1 MHPLAYQ
8 KANTHLV
15 SYATSKLNKLPQ
27 DNLAK
32 QHASNKHTV
41 LNKYPCNLA
50 ASQIHS
56 NMQPTIQFTT
66 PIAINSN
73 NKPRKLISRPNQP
86 KTMACSPQHKSTFQP
101 IRKLT
106 LKLNRRTT
114 QSQTNYNH
122 GINYSKSK
130 HKQQKT
136 YPTNQTI
143 RVSCCMPTT
152 HSYNHNHP
160 IPATIMQN
168 IEHPHNLQTP
178 AEHFRNRFGSK
189 FYRKQTNIDAQSTT
203 NLPMYSTKPNKIQ
216 NNPNPT
222 TATLLHQN
230 SNIITNYLANPKNN
244 NACQLP
250 QNHPKLLLSS
260 PQLTAAQPNPKFKE
274 HIPDCTIH
282 PQTSLTIKQ
291 SLQNSNHE
299 SPIKPNQHVTTCY
312 YTHTRN
318 HIVETHCLTPQ
329 ANSNLPR
336 ISNLIAI
343 PISENPRQINN
354 HTDSRRSQ
362 TQSVTH
368 TKPQGTAYQ
377 PINHNKINSQAALQ
391 THVELKIPMLPKP
404 KSYRVRYQ

>member
-8 KANTHLV
+8 KSKHTPSKLCHVEAQQVTARQSCETTRIKQAHSAKQSITRSLKTHPKPTNQFRASTIPLQSSSIANPQQYATHNSIHNTH
-15 SYATSKLNKLPQ
+15 SNKL
-27 DNLAK
+27 
-32 QHASNKHTV
+32 
-41 LNKYPCNLA
+41 
-50 ASQIHS
+50 
-56 NMQPTIQFTT
+56 QPNYNC
-66 PIAINSN
+66 ALSSN

-318 HIVETHCLTPQ
+318 HIAETHCLTPQ

-362 TQSVTH
+362 
-368 TKPQGTAYQ
+368 P
-377 PINHNKINSQAALQ
+377 
-391 THVELKIPMLPKP
+391 
-404 KSYRVRYQ
+404 